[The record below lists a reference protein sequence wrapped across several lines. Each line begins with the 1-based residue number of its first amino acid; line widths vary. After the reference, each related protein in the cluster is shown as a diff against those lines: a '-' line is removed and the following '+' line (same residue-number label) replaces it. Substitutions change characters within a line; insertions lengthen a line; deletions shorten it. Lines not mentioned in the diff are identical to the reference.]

1 MPSPDQMEKMRYVEA
16 EIAAHVRRGDVGAK
30 LASSAETNG
39 CEASRQKYW
48 SELKEH
54 ERIDRTRE
62 VVKLLEIRL
71 EMAEAFIRTLMEH
84 KHDAGGLLCGPFNPY
99 QHMPKPA
106 QEAWMGKSRANEQA
120 NPDAVYF

>member
-1 MPSPDQMEKMRYVEA
+1 MKDERFNSPSQASMRQA
-16 EIAAHVRRGDVGAK
+16 DVGAR

-39 CEASRQKYW
+39 CEAQRQQYW

-62 VVKLLEIRL
+62 VVKRLESRL
-71 EMAEAFIRTLMEH
+71 EMAEAFIRALIEH
-84 KHDAGGLLCGPFNPY
+84 RHDDGGYMVGPFDASR
-99 QHMPKPA
+99 HMPKTA
-106 QEAWMGKSRANEQA
+106 YSSEYTDKARDYERA